1 MSSAAAP
8 QKPSGSRIDRAK
20 TSSYTLTSPPPAGR
34 AHATGTMSPRGRS
47 PPSVAGRARPGAR
60 QWPAPHEYTAKRV
73 GGCGPAPRPPVV
85 APRPRHRAHRS
96 AASGGRGRAATV
108 VECRAM
114 KFLCLDCDE
123 PMKLL
128 ATEGP
133 EDGSLAVTFR
143 CPECGFRVAML
154 TNQFET
160 QMVKSL
166 GVKVG
171 GRTEPAQ
178 PFEHLRASMAQAPDL
193 GGAIRDATGPEAAA
207 GGPGC
212 PFAAMLAA
220 PDAAAP
226 ARVLWS
232 PDAAARVDRIPA
244 FIRPMAKT
252 AIERYA
258 EGKGHPTITE
268 AVMDE
273 ARAALG
279 M

>member
-1 MSSAAAP
+1 
-8 QKPSGSRIDRAK
+8 
-20 TSSYTLTSPPPAGR
+20 
-34 AHATGTMSPRGRS
+34 
-47 PPSVAGRARPGAR
+47 
-60 QWPAPHEYTAKRV
+60 
-73 GGCGPAPRPPVV
+73 
-85 APRPRHRAHRS
+85 
-96 AASGGRGRAATV
+96 
-108 VECRAM
+108 M

-178 PFEHLRASMAQAPDL
+178 PFEHLRASMAQAPDI
-193 GGAIRDATGPEAAA
+193 G
-207 GGPGC
+207 
-212 PFAAMLAA
+212 
-220 PDAAAP
+220 
-226 ARVLWS
+226 

-244 FIRPMAKT
+244 FIRPMAKI

-258 EGKGHPTITE
+258 EARGHPTITE